1 MSLSRGLKR
10 LGLWLPP
17 VACMAIIFYFSSQ
30 TDPVPELTTRVW
42 DKLLHAGAYAVLGAL
57 FCRALVGEGTRPPAA
72 LVLAVV
78 LASAYG
84 AADEFHQSFVPLR
97 QPEFADWVVDALG
110 ASIGAIGHTLGPIV
124 AGR

>member
-1 MSLSRGLKR
+1 MSLSLGLKR

-30 TDPVPELTTRVW
+30 SEPVPELTSRVS
-42 DKLLHAGAYAVLGAL
+42 DKLLHLGAYALLGAL
-57 FCRALVGEGTRPPAA
+57 FCRAVVGEGIRPPAA

-78 LASAYG
+78 LATAYG

-97 QPEFADWVVDALG
+97 QPDFADWVVDALG
-110 ASIGAIGHTLGPIV
+110 ASIGAIGHTLGPLLSS
-124 AGR
+124 R

>member
-1 MSLSRGLKR
+1 
-10 LGLWLPP
+10 
-17 VACMAIIFYFSSQ
+17 MAIIFYFSSQ

-42 DKLLHAGAYAVLGAL
+42 DKLLHVGAYAVLGAL
-57 FCRALVGEGTRPPAA
+57 FCRALVGEGTRTSAA
-72 LVLAVV
+72 LVLAVL

-97 QPEFADWVVDALG
+97 QPDLADWVVDALG
-110 ASIGAIGHTLGPIV
+110 ASIGAIGHTLGPLL